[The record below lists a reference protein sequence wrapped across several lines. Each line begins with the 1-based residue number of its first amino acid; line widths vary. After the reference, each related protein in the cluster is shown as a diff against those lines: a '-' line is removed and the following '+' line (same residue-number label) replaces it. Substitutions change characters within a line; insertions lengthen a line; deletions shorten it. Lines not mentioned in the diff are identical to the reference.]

1 MRKPTQNIRTVKQ
14 GEFCVSN
21 SANDVLL
28 CVLGSCIAT
37 CFFDPVTRLGGMN
50 HFLLPGHDPGA
61 RQEVKYGAHAM
72 EQLVNALLRS
82 GAARHTL
89 QVQIFGGAKVI
100 KSGGNIGQNNA
111 QFAQEFVTQEGFKL
125 TNIDV
130 GGTYGRRVSYV
141 PATGLAKVEILRNA
155 PALPQPT
162 AAPKLPRASGSIE
175 LF

>member
-1 MRKPTQNIRTVKQ
+1 M
-14 GEFCVSN
+14 
-21 SANDVLL
+21 L

-82 GAARHTL
+82 GAARHNL
-89 QVQIFGGAKVI
+89 QVQIFGGAKII
-100 KSGGNIGQNNA
+100 KSGGNIGHNNA
-111 QFAQEFVTQEGFKL
+111 QFAQQFVMQEGFKL
-125 TNIDV
+125 INVDV
-130 GGTYGRRVSYV
+130 GGTYGRRVSYT
-141 PATGLAKVEILRNA
+141 PAKGHAKVDALRSA
-155 PALPQPT
+155 PAVPQSISTPN
-162 AAPKLPRASGSIE
+162 LPRESGSIE